1 VVDGGVEA
9 VAGVARAGEPWLGVV
24 AKLGRLAERSMQ
36 RALVE
41 ENLSVGQYMALSHIA
56 RHPGINRSGLGGGL
70 RVSPQSSG

>member
-1 VVDGGVEA
+1 
-9 VAGVARAGEPWLGVV
+9 
-24 AKLGRLAERSMQ
+24 MQ

-70 RVSPQSSG
+70 RVSP